1 MSETV
6 VAKRYAKALFE
17 VALERNL
24 LDQVEKDLQFVV
36 ETFSSTPE
44 LTEWLNHPTTDSAKK
59 KEFFSSVFT
68 QVTEAVKNLLFLL
81 ADRHR
86 ENIIAEISAHY
97 KHLSNESKGIA
108 DAIVTTAFPMTDE
121 DKKELVETFQPI
133 VGKTLQIKEV
143 VDSDILGGA
152 IVQVGDRLYDGSLR
166 TKLIRF
172 QERLKGT
179 RIG

>member
-1 MSETV
+1 MSGSA

-17 VALERNL
+17 VALEKNL
-24 LDQVEKDLQFVV
+24 LDQVEKDLQLIA

-44 LTEWLNHPTTDSAKK
+44 LIEWLNHPATDTAKK

-68 QVTEAVKNLLFLL
+68 QVTELVKNLLFLL

-86 ENIIAEISAHY
+86 ENIVAEISAEY
-97 KHLSNESKGIA
+97 KHLANEAKGMA
-108 DAIVTTAFPMTDE
+108 EAIVTTAFPMTEE

-143 VDSDILGGA
+143 VDSDILGGV

-166 TKLIRF
+166 TKLTRF